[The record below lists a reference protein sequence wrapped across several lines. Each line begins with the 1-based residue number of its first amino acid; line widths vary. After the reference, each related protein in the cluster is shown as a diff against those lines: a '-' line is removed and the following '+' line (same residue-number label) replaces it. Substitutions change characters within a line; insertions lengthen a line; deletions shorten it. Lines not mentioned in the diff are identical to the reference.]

1 MPLFRKYTRALT
13 FEKFAKM
20 DEATGAEA
28 VVKVRRAVECVGW
41 VKQYKVAEAVVERGG
56 RVREEETIQKNCLT
70 GRKFHG
76 RCESL
81 ERLVFFFFTP
91 V

>member
-1 MPLFRKYTRALT
+1 MK
-13 FEKFAKM
+13 KIAKM
-20 DEATGAEA
+20 DEVTGAES

-41 VKQYKVAEAVVERGG
+41 VKQFMGADAVVEGGG
-56 RVREEETIQKNCLT
+56 RCVREEETIQKNCLT
-70 GRKFHG
+70 GRKFHV

-81 ERLVFFFFTP
+81 ERLVFFCFTFYR